1 MAKNKDYSDEPMP
14 MPFMG
19 DIADLKA
26 GIEPELRY
34 SDVETSGLR
43 ALDDP
48 KVRQE
53 LGLDVPSDSDPYDLS
68 NATASKAA
76 LRTLAAALKEAEM
89 LKDEAI
95 PQMDQGL
102 GKSR

>member
-1 MAKNKDYSDEPMP
+1 MAKNKDSSNDLMP

-19 DIADLKA
+19 EIADSKA
-26 GIEPELRY
+26 GVEPEPRY
-34 SDVETSGLR
+34 SDVDTSGLR

-48 KVRQE
+48 KVREE
-53 LGLDVPSDSDPYDLS
+53 LGLDAPSDSDPYDLS

-76 LRTLAAALKEAEM
+76 MSTLAAALEEAEQ

-95 PQMDQGL
+95 PQMDQDL

>member
-19 DIADLKA
+19 DITDSKA
-26 GIEPELRY
+26 GKEPELRY
-34 SDVETSGLR
+34 SDVDTSGLR

-48 KVRQE
+48 KVREE
-53 LGLDVPSDSDPYDLS
+53 LGLDAPSDNGPYDLS

-76 LRTLAAALKEAEM
+76 MSTLAAALKEAEM

-95 PQMDQGL
+95 PQMGQDL

>member
-1 MAKNKDYSDEPMP
+1 

-19 DIADLKA
+19 DMADFKA

-34 SDVETSGLR
+34 SDVDTSGLR
-43 ALDDP
+43 ALDDS

-53 LGLDVPSDSDPYDLS
+53 LGLDAPSDSDPYDLS

-76 LRTLAAALKEAEM
+76 ISTLASALKEAEM

-95 PQMDQGL
+95 PHMDQEL